1 MTDRPL
7 NIGITCYPTYGG
19 SGVVATELGL
29 QLARRGHDIHFISYD
44 KPFRFTGDNDRAT
57 FHKVQVV
64 EYPLFQYP
72 PYSLALTTKMV
83 EVAQQNALD
92 ILHVHYAIP
101 HAVSAYL
108 AKQMMGGC
116 LRVVTTLHGTDI
128 TLVGGNPTYMP
139 ITRFA
144 LEQSC
149 CLTAVSEFLKE
160 ETIETFGI
168 SNPITVIPNFVDTD
182 IFVKSD
188 NHGVRKKYAPNDEKI
203 VMHTSNFRPVKRLG
217 DIVDAFTLVHQ
228 EIPSKLLLVGDGP
241 DRYMAEQRAKEYN
254 ISADVVFLG
263 KQQSIA
269 ELFSIADVY
278 FLPSETESFGLS
290 ALEAMSCAVPVVA
303 TCAGGLP
310 ELVEHAQTG
319 YLCCVGDTTEMA
331 EAIKLLL
338 DDDRRRISMGKK
350 ARQYAVER
358 FNVKKITEEYEAFYW
373 DLLDS
378 NNK

>member
-1 MTDRPL
+1 MTERPL

-29 QLARRGHDIHFISYD
+29 HLARRGHNIHFISYD
-44 KPFRFTGDNDRAT
+44 KPFRYTDDEERVS

-83 EVAQQNALD
+83 EVANQEELD
-92 ILHVHYAIP
+92 LLHVHYAIP

-108 AKQMMGGC
+108 AKQMMGGR

-128 TLVGGNPTYMP
+128 TLVGGNPNYLP

-149 CLTAVSEFLKE
+149 CLTAVSEFLKD

-168 SNPITVIPNFVDTD
+168 SNPIAVIPNFVDTD

-188 NHGVRKKYAPNDEKI
+188 NHSARKEYAPNGEKI
-203 VMHTSNFRPVKRLG
+203 VMHLSNFRPVKRLG
-217 DIVDAFTLVHQ
+217 DIVDAFALVHQ

-241 DRYMAEQRAKEYN
+241 DRYKAEQRAKEHN

-263 KQQSIA
+263 KKQSIA

-290 ALEAMSCAVPVVA
+290 ALEAMSCEVPVVA

-338 DDDRRRISMGKK
+338 SDDQRRISMGKE
-350 ARQYAVER
+350 ARRRTIER
-358 FNVKKITEEYEAFYW
+358 FNVKKIIAKYESYYRN
-373 DLLDS
+373 LLDP
-378 NNK
+378 K

>member
-1 MTDRPL
+1 MTERPL

-29 QLARRGHDIHFISYD
+29 HLARRGHNIHFISYD
-44 KPFRFTGDNDRAT
+44 KPFRYTDDEERVS

-83 EVAQQNALD
+83 EVANQEELD
-92 ILHVHYAIP
+92 LLHVHYAIP

-108 AKQMMGGC
+108 AKQMMGGR

-128 TLVGGNPTYMP
+128 TLVGGNPNYLP

-149 CLTAVSEFLKE
+149 CLTAVSEFLKD
-160 ETIETFGI
+160 ETLETFGI

-182 IFVKSD
+182 IFAKSD
-188 NHGVRKKYAPNDEKI
+188 NHAARKEYAPSGEKI
-203 VMHTSNFRPVKRLG
+203 VMHLSNFRPVKRLG
-217 DIVDAFTLVHQ
+217 DIVDAFALVHQ

-241 DRYMAEQRAKEYN
+241 DRYKAEQRAKEHN
-254 ISADVVFLG
+254 ISDDVIFLG
-263 KQQSIA
+263 KKQSIA

-290 ALEAMSCAVPVVA
+290 ALEAMSCEVPVVA

-338 DDDRRRISMGKK
+338 NDDQRRISMGKE
-350 ARQYAVER
+350 ARKRTIER
-358 FNVKKITEEYEAFYW
+358 FNVKKITAEYESYYRN
-373 DLLDS
+373 LLDS
-378 NNK
+378 K

>member
-1 MTDRPL
+1 MTERPL

-29 QLARRGHDIHFISYD
+29 HLARRGHNIHFISYD
-44 KPFRFTGDNDRAT
+44 KPFRFTDDEERVR

-83 EVAQQNALD
+83 EVAKHMALD
-92 ILHVHYAIP
+92 LLHVHYAIP

-108 AKQMMGGC
+108 AKQMMGGR

-128 TLVGGNPTYMP
+128 TLVGGNPNYLP

-149 CLTAVSEFLKE
+149 CITAVSEFLKE

-188 NHGVRKKYAPNDEKI
+188 NHGVREKYAPNGEKI
-203 VMHTSNFRPVKRLG
+203 VMHLSNFRPVKRLG
-217 DIVDAFTLVHQ
+217 DIVDAFALVHR

-241 DRYMAEQRAKEYN
+241 DRYKAEQRAEEHN
-254 ISADVVFLG
+254 ISEDVKFLG

-278 FLPSETESFGLS
+278 FMPSETESFGLS
-290 ALEAMSCAVPVVA
+290 ALEAMSCEVPVVA

-338 DDDRRRISMGKK
+338 NDDQRRNSMGKK
-350 ARQYAVER
+350 ARECAVER
-358 FNVKKITEEYEAFYW
+358 YNVGKITEQYESFYW
-373 DLLDS
+373 NLLDS
-378 NNK
+378 K

>member
-1 MTDRPL
+1 MTERPL

-29 QLARRGHDIHFISYD
+29 HLARRGHNIHFISYD
-44 KPFRFTGDNDRAT
+44 KPFRYTNDEERVR

-83 EVAQQNALD
+83 EVATQMELD
-92 ILHVHYAIP
+92 LLHVHYAIP

-108 AKQMMGGC
+108 AKQMMGGQ

-128 TLVGGNPTYMP
+128 TLVGGNPNYLP

-149 CLTAVSEFLKE
+149 CLTAVSEFLKN
-160 ETIETFGI
+160 ETIATFGI

-188 NHGVRKKYAPNDEKI
+188 NHTVRKKYAPNGEKI

-217 DIVDAFTLVHQ
+217 DIVDAFAKVHQ

-241 DRYMAEQRAKEYN
+241 DRYKAEQQAKEHS
-254 ISADVVFLG
+254 ISDDVIFLG
-263 KQQSIA
+263 KQQTIA

-290 ALEAMSCAVPVVA
+290 ALEAMSCEVPVVA
-303 TCAGGLP
+303 TCTGGLP
-310 ELVEHAQTG
+310 ELVEHSETG
-319 YLCCVGDTTEMA
+319 YLCCVGDITEMA

-338 DDDRRRISMGKK
+338 SDDQRRISMGKE
-350 ARQYAVER
+350 ARRRTVER
-358 FNVKKITEEYEAFYW
+358 FNVKEITAEYESYYRN
-373 DLLDS
+373 LLDA
-378 NNK
+378 K

>member
-1 MTDRPL
+1 MTERPL

-29 QLARRGHDIHFISYD
+29 HLARRGHKIHFISYD
-44 KPFRFTGDNDRAT
+44 KPFRFTDDEERVS

-83 EVAQQNALD
+83 EVATQMELD
-92 ILHVHYAIP
+92 LLHVHYAIP

-108 AKQMMGGC
+108 AKQMMGGR

-128 TLVGGNPTYMP
+128 TLVGGNPNYLP

-149 CLTAVSEFLKE
+149 CLTAVSEFLKN
-160 ETIETFGI
+160 ETVETFGI

-188 NHGVRKKYAPNDEKI
+188 NHVVRNKYAPNGEKI

-217 DIVDAFTLVHQ
+217 DIVDAFAKVHE

-241 DRYMAEQRAKEYN
+241 DRYKAEQQAKEHS
-254 ISADVVFLG
+254 ISDDVIFLG
-263 KQQSIA
+263 KQQTIA

-290 ALEAMSCAVPVVA
+290 ALEAMSCEVPVVA

-310 ELVEHAQTG
+310 EVVDHGETG
-319 YLCCVGDTTEMA
+319 YLCCVGDITEMA

-338 DDDRRRISMGKK
+338 SDDQRRISMGKE
-350 ARQYAVER
+350 ARRRTIER
-358 FNVKKITEEYEAFYW
+358 FNVKEITAEYESYYRN
-373 DLLDS
+373 LLDP
-378 NNK
+378 K

>member
-1 MTDRPL
+1 MTERPL

-29 QLARRGHDIHFISYD
+29 HLARHGNNIHFISYD
-44 KPFRFTGDNDRAT
+44 KPFRYTDDEERVS

-83 EVAQQNALD
+83 EVANQEELD
-92 ILHVHYAIP
+92 LLHVHYAIP
-101 HAVSAYL
+101 NEVSAYL
-108 AKQMMGGC
+108 AKQMMGGR

-128 TLVGGNPTYMP
+128 TLVGGNPNYLP

-149 CLTAVSEFLKE
+149 CLTAVSEFLKD
-160 ETIETFGI
+160 ETLETFGI

-182 IFVKSD
+182 IFAKSD
-188 NHGVRKKYAPNDEKI
+188 NHAARKEYAPNGEKI
-203 VMHTSNFRPVKRLG
+203 VMHLSNFRPVKRLG
-217 DIVDAFTLVHQ
+217 DIVDAFALVHQ

-241 DRYMAEQRAKEYN
+241 DRYKAEQRAKEHN

-263 KQQSIA
+263 KKQSIA

-290 ALEAMSCAVPVVA
+290 ALEAMSCEVPVVA

-338 DDDRRRISMGKK
+338 NDDQRRISMGKE
-350 ARQYAVER
+350 ARKRTIER
-358 FNVKKITEEYEAFYW
+358 FNVKKITAEYESYYRN
-373 DLLDS
+373 LLDS
-378 NNK
+378 K